1 MYGGDKHGHAREVE
15 GGEKGEPSGWLA
27 SQIDRMT
34 PFTAQLEK
42 GEWDWEMSEEPEE
55 GGEEGDDVDG
65 EGGRGW
71 YDLEI

>member
-1 MYGGDKHGHAREVE
+1 
-15 GGEKGEPSGWLA
+15 
-27 SQIDRMT
+27 MT